1 MLPNRR
7 TFSRRSEQAA
17 SALRTSRK
25 PYGLILLDLDDFKQ
39 INEQYGHESA
49 DEVLRSLGTILS
61 SQLRNSSDMAARL
74 GGDEFAVLCF
84 GDINEQTLHDVAER
98 IHTQIGK
105 APLATAK
112 GLLRFTG
119 SFGLTLSLPD
129 DPDWK
134 TVYARADAALRDAK
148 AAGKD
153 RISFGRSQSKNATS
167 RLRAISVPPPG
178 G

>member
-1 MLPNRR
+1 
-7 TFSRRSEQAA
+7 
-17 SALRTSRK
+17 
-25 PYGLILLDLDDFKQ
+25 
-39 INEQYGHESA
+39 
-49 DEVLRSLGTILS
+49 
-61 SQLRNSSDMAARL
+61 
-74 GGDEFAVLCF
+74 VLCF

-98 IHTQIGK
+98 IHNQIGK
-105 APLATAK
+105 EPLATAK

-153 RISFGRSQSKNATS
+153 RISFGRSQSKNATA
-167 RLRAISVPPPG
+167 RLRAISVPPSG
-178 G
+178 A